1 MRICFV
7 CQSGPSE
14 PKAVLLAASLRV
26 HFPPDTELIAA
37 HPSLMGS
44 LRTETEHVLSAL
56 GVVTLPI
63 RNPLGD
69 DFLIAHKLAALM
81 LLGGPGL
88 GIFLDTDTLAMA
100 PPEPLLDV
108 LSAVPA
114 TDNQFPLPVWQHA
127 YRSFG
132 LSLPASAPPTLRSG
146 ERTAPYFNSGMIAV
160 PGPLAGRLAACW
172 IETAQ
177 RLEVDPKV
185 PKHRVRD
192 QLSLPIAAMRLG
204 LEIRAIDPRWN
215 FPGWAWRLEGRPL
228 PIIFH
233 YQGVNRL
240 RIEAESSQAARLAA
254 ESFPSVRTA
263 LAAFSFVI

>member
-127 YRSFG
+127 YRSSG
-132 LSLPASAPPTLRSG
+132 PSLPASAPPTLRSG

-177 RLEVDPKV
+177 RLEVDPRYQNIGFV
-185 PKHRVRD
+185 INFRCLSRLCVSALRFAPSIRD
-192 QLSLPIAAMRLG
+192 G
-204 LEIRAIDPRWN
+204 T
-215 FPGWAWRLEGRPL
+215 FPGGLGASRDDHCR
-228 PIIFH
+228 
-233 YQGVNRL
+233 
-240 RIEAESSQAARLAA
+240 SSSITRA
-254 ESFPSVRTA
+254 
-263 LAAFSFVI
+263 